1 MQAGCHTIL
10 GFPFISSFYYFN
22 AFFETHKHVQKVHIH
37 VLYIL
42 YIDIHIRI
50 YVFIYIHIFIMYFT
64 TIYHLLFGVSCVQIT
79 TLIYQSLFC
88 KNQNH

>member
-22 AFFETHKHVQKVHIH
+22 AFFETHKHVQKVLYTDA
-37 VLYIL
+37 LYIL
-42 YIDIHIRI
+42 YIDIHIRL
-50 YVFIYIHIFIMYFT
+50 YIHIFIIYFT
-64 TIYHLLFGVSCVQIT
+64 TIYHLLFGVSCAQIT